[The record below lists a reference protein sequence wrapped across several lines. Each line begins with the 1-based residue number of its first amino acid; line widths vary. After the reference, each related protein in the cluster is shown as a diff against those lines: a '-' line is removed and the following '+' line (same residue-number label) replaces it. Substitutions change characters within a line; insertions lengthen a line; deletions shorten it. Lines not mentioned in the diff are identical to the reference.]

1 MPHITHETIRVED
14 VLISQA
20 KRRPLNDEGVAA
32 LKISIQAM
40 GLRTPIAV
48 QWVQPADE
56 NKEPETYL
64 VAGAHRL
71 EAFKQLGRKEID
83 CVYFDVGEEIT
94 ARLWEI
100 SENLHRVDL
109 EPVERAEHRT
119 EWLRLRQQQ
128 IEEASLQL
136 AQIGPIETKRKD
148 GKGHR
153 KQGGSRAAER
163 ELGVNHAEA
172 GRDAKI
178 ADLPTTVKKAAQ
190 KAGVKTQ
197 TDLLKIARA
206 GDEEAQLAAVEKL
219 AKAKVDPCLQYK
231 EQIEPG
237 LWAKLEAHEDGK
249 YTKQIYVLKSIAAVK
264 EGDQP
269 RAASRLTGLPYE
281 MSETE
286 WNDETQVAWTQ
297 FCESWANGK
306 PAWQRKRH
314 AKMVPEWVA
323 LLPAPAKAKAEKPV
337 EPPPK
342 AEKPA
347 RKPKVAKAA

>member
-1 MPHITHETIRVED
+1 MPHITHETVRVED
-14 VLISQA
+14 VLISEA
-20 KRRPLNDEGVAA
+20 KRRPLNSEGVAA
-32 LKISIQAM
+32 LKVSIQAM

-83 CVYFDVGEEIT
+83 CVYFDIGEELT

-109 EPVERAEHRT
+109 EPLERSEQRT

-128 IEEASLQL
+128 IEEASLQSV
-136 AQIGPIETKRKD
+136 QVGPIESKRQD

-153 KQGGSRAAER
+153 KQGGRKAAER
-163 ELGVNHAEA
+163 ELGVSHGEA
-172 GRDAKI
+172 DRDAKI
-178 ADLPTTVKKAAQ
+178 ADLPAAVKKAARE
-190 KAGVKTQ
+190 AGVKTQ
-197 TDLLKIARA
+197 KDLLAIAA
-206 GDEEAQLAAVEKL
+206 AKDEKAQLATVEKL
-219 AKAKVDPCLQYK
+219 AKAKVDPTLQFK

-237 LWAKLEAHEDGK
+237 LWAKLETWEGGK
-249 YTKQIYVLKSIAAVK
+249 YTKEIYTLKSIAAVK

-281 MSETE
+281 MSEAE
-286 WNDETQVAWTQ
+286 WNSETQATWTQ

-323 LLPAPAKAKAEKPV
+323 LLPAPPKPKAEKPV